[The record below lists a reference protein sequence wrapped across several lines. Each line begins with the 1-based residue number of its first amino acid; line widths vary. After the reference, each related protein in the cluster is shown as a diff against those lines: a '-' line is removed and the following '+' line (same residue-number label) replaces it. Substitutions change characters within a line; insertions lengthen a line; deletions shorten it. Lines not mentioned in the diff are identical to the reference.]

1 MGKEPVKKSIDG
13 QDYIFGRLPVKQSLK
28 QLMKIM
34 KIAGPAIGAA
44 TKSSG
49 VSSVSSIMDSDIDLE
64 SIMKNLC
71 DHLDEDSVFDIIDIF
86 MKNILFEGKLLS
98 DVFDSHF
105 GDHGLIHLGKV
116 VVEAAKAEY
125 GDFFGGKLG
134 RLVSVNL
141 PGTTQEN

>member
-98 DVFDSHF
+98 D
-105 GDHGLIHLGKV
+105 GLSFI
-116 VVEAAKAEY
+116 ET
-125 GDFFGGKLG
+125 
-134 RLVSVNL
+134 N
-141 PGTTQEN
+141 

>member
-1 MGKEPVKKSIDG
+1 MGKEPVKKSIDDL
-13 QDYIFGRLPVKQSLK
+13 DYIFGRLPVKQSLK

-71 DHLDEDSVFDIIDIF
+71 NHLDEDSVFDIIDIF

-98 DVFDSHF
+98 DVFDAHF
-105 GDHGLIHLGKV
+105 GEHGLIHLGKV

-134 RLVSVNL
+134 GLVNANL
-141 PGTTQEN
+141 PGTIQEN